1 MPPSTPL
8 LKRWPKPRVVFEAS
22 MNWHLLFEVL
32 EQSVPVEHLTLAT
45 PFKTR
50 IIAEA
55 QVKTDKI
62 DARILTLLLLAGLVS
77 NEHIPC
83 REIRHRI

>member
-1 MPPSTPL
+1 MPS
-8 LKRWPKPRVVFEAS
+8 
-22 MNWHLLFEVL
+22 
-32 EQSVPVEHLTLAT
+32 QHLTLAN

-62 DARILTLLLLAGLVS
+62 DARILACWVPS
-77 NEHIPC
+77 MI
-83 REIRHRI
+83 